1 MSNVRVHGDVI
12 LRAENV
18 HRVFYKGSE
27 VPVLR
32 GVNLEVR
39 AGEFLSI
46 VGSSGSGKTTFLHI
60 LGTLDKPTEGA
71 VYWRGER
78 IDNQPSKVKDKYR
91 NRTVGFVFQF
101 YHLLPEL
108 STLENVLLPKM
119 IDLGPFQYLRQKKK
133 LTQQAKDLLARVGL
147 SHRLNHRPAELS
159 GGEMQRT
166 AIARALISEPEV
178 LLADEPTGNLDA
190 ETGQT
195 IFALLDELRRE
206 ADLTLILVTHDASL
220 AQRAD
225 RMLRLSHGVL
235 AAGASEMWPRPAIVA
250 G

>member
-1 MSNVRVHGDVI
+1 MSNVRVHGEVI

-32 GVNLEVR
+32 GVNLEVN

-78 IDNQPSKVKDKYR
+78 IDNKPPRIKDKYR
-91 NRTVGFVFQF
+91 NQSVGFVFQF

-119 IDLGPFQYLRQKKK
+119 IDLGPIQFWRNKSK

-147 SHRLNHRPAELS
+147 AHRLHHRPSELS

-166 AIARALISEPEV
+166 AIARALISDPEV

-190 ETGQT
+190 ETGQK
-195 IFALLDELRRE
+195 IFILLDEIRRE
-206 ADLTLILVTHDASL
+206 ANLTLILVTHDVSL

-225 RMLRLSHGVL
+225 RMLRLTQGVL
-235 AAGASEMWPRPAIVA
+235 AGSATESWPRPSIVA
-250 G
+250 S

>member
-1 MSNVRVHGDVI
+1 MSNVRVHGEVI

-32 GVNLEVR
+32 GVNLDVN

-71 VYWRGER
+71 VYWRGDR
-78 IDNQPSKVKDKYR
+78 IDNQPSRVKDKYR
-91 NRTVGFVFQF
+91 NQSVGFVFQF

-119 IDLGPFQYLRQKKK
+119 IDLGPIQFWRNKSK

-147 SHRLNHRPAELS
+147 AHRLHHRPSELS

-166 AIARALISEPEV
+166 AIARALISDPEV

-190 ETGQT
+190 ETGQK
-195 IFALLDELRRE
+195 IFVLLDEIRRE
-206 ADLTLILVTHDASL
+206 ANLTLILVTHDVSL

-225 RMLRLSHGVL
+225 RMLRLTQGVL
-235 AAGASEMWPRPAIVA
+235 AGSATESWPRPSIVA
-250 G
+250 S

>member
-1 MSNVRVHGDVI
+1 MSNVRVHGEVI

-32 GVNLEVR
+32 GVNLDVN

-71 VYWRGER
+71 VYWRGDR
-78 IDNQPSKVKDKYR
+78 IDNQPSRVKDKYR
-91 NRTVGFVFQF
+91 NHSVGFVFQF

-119 IDLGPFQYLRQKKK
+119 IDLGPIQFWRNKSR

-147 SHRLNHRPAELS
+147 AHRLHHRPSELS

-166 AIARALISEPEV
+166 AIARSLISEPEV

-190 ETGQT
+190 ETGQK
-195 IFALLDELRRE
+195 IFVLLDEIRRE
-206 ADLTLILVTHDASL
+206 ANLTLILVTHDVSL

-225 RMLRLSHGVL
+225 RMLRLTQGVL
-235 AAGASEMWPRPAIVA
+235 AGSATESWPRPSIVA
-250 G
+250 S